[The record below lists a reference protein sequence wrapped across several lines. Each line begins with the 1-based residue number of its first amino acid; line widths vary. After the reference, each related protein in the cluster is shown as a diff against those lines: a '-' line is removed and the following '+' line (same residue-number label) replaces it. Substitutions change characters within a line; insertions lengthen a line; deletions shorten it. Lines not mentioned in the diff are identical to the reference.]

1 MLAAFAAAAI
11 YGLGEEDVRPPPSVE
26 RPSNAPTADK
36 ATSEPATVSFEGQ
49 NASATLTIRVGPSQ
63 PAESVDDPGAAACAG
78 FLKRMGEAT
87 GATAT
92 PITVAGEV
100 TSGGSAPLVARIGS
114 LSEVVAGEVSDLS
127 YSGVMF
133 GVKYRDFAPKCDQEN
148 DAGTVRWESGSGSW
162 SAWIVVPAGSTS
174 SGGSGGVLISPG
186 VSVGSVFGGGD
197 IELSGGQ
204 SSPVVRCGQVA
215 EGELPTAYVALD
227 RDFVLESGC
236 ITAGGAQA
244 TPITD
249 RICQESYPN
258 IGSRSEGGTVT
269 YDREG
274 SLAQVCNGF
283 GLGRAQITP
292 GMRCALIASAAVFD
306 KRTGGPLNRLCEA
319 QEVVQTF
326 ETGSWIGAGK
336 TLACGAFGSLFAEAV
351 GLTAAARFASPTVG
365 VNTYKAMAAAVPVAC
380 KGIGSGGEAI
390 GEYLESRHHA
400 NVRTDILRRGKC
412 LQVAASSRFSAV
424 GCP

>member
-1 MLAAFAAAAI
+1 M
-11 YGLGEEDVRPPPSVE
+11 RPPPSVE
-26 RPSNAPTADK
+26 PPSDAPTADE
-36 ATSEPATVSFEGQ
+36 ATSEPATVALEGQ
-49 NASATLTIRVGPSQ
+49 NGTATLTIRVGPAQ

-78 FLKRMGEAT
+78 FLERMGEAA

-92 PITVAGEV
+92 PITVTGEV
-100 TSGGSAPLVARIGS
+100 TSGGSGPLVARIGS
-114 LSEVVAGEVSDLS
+114 LSEVVAGEVSDLR

-133 GVKYRDFAPKCDQEN
+133 GVKYRDFAPRCDRET

-162 SAWIVVPAGSTS
+162 SAWIIVPAGSTS
-174 SGGSGGVLISPG
+174 SGGSGSVLISPG
-186 VSVGSVFGGGD
+186 VSVGSVLGGGD
-197 IELSGGQ
+197 IELSGGE
-204 SSPVVRCGQVA
+204 SSPVVRCGQA
-215 EGELPTAYVALD
+215 TSGELPTAYVALD
-227 RDFVLESGC
+227 RDFALESGC
-236 ITAGGAQA
+236 LTSGGVQA

-249 RICQESYPN
+249 RICQAAYPN
-258 IGSRSEGGTVT
+258 GGSTSDGGTVT

-306 KRTGGPLNRLCEA
+306 KQTAGPLNRLCDA
-319 QEVVQTF
+319 KEVVQAF

-336 TLACGAFGSLFAEAV
+336 TLACGAFGSLFAEAA
-351 GLTAAARFASPTVG
+351 GLTAAARFASPAVG
-365 VNTYKAMAAAVPVAC
+365 VNTYRAMAAVVPIAC
-380 KGIGSGGEAI
+380 KGIAGGGEAL

-412 LQVAASSRFSAV
+412 LQITASSRFSAV
-424 GCP
+424 DCP